1 MFYDELLI
9 ELFRF
14 LFWLK
19 PKNKNSEFSLVEVMA
34 LTVLYK
40 NQCDSK
46 EDMLPSKL
54 SKELGLSRSALSP
67 ILNELE
73 KKGCIHRVLDEKDRR
88 QIIVQLKMNP
98 NEFMSERK
106 NEIIKMLSVLSDDD
120 TKQLYEYL
128 KKMNNSIENSNYEL
142 KKG

>member
-9 ELFRF
+9 ELFRL

-19 PKNKNSEFSLVEVMA
+19 PKNKNNEFSLVEVMA

-73 KKGCIHRVLDEKDRR
+73 RKGCIQRVLDEKDRR

-98 NEFMSERK
+98 NKFMSERK
-106 NEIIKMLSVLSDDD
+106 NEIIKMLTVLSDDE

-128 KKMNNSIENSNYEL
+128 KKMNKSIENSNNEL

>member
-9 ELFRF
+9 ELFRL

-19 PKNKNSEFSLVEVMA
+19 PKNKNNEFSLVEVMA

-73 KKGCIHRVLDEKDRR
+73 RKGCIQRVLDEKDRR

-98 NEFMSERK
+98 NKFMSKRK
-106 NEIIKMLSVLSDDD
+106 NEIIKMLTVLSDDE

-128 KKMNNSIENSNYEL
+128 KKMNNSIENSNNEL

>member
-9 ELFRF
+9 ELFRL

-19 PKNKNSEFSLVEVMA
+19 PKNKNNEFSLVEVMT

-73 KKGCIHRVLDEKDRR
+73 RKGCIQRVLDEKDRR

-98 NEFMSERK
+98 NKFMSKRK
-106 NEIIKMLSVLSDDD
+106 NEIIKMLTVLSDDE

-128 KKMNNSIENSNYEL
+128 KKMNNSIENSNNEL